1 MKRVLLFAILG
12 FFSAVLI
19 RTLLK
24 RGATPRR
31 NYGTQDRQTWPF
43 SI

>member
-24 RGATPRR
+24 QSVPPRR